1 MPLPAFDSTPQLR
14 KMRPPRPSYRMRPQ
28 GPRPFALF
36 LALLCSTC
44 AAGALAAGAP
54 TFALTITDHA
64 FSPATLQIPAGT
76 RVELQVRNQRR
87 LPSEFESYELNRE
100 KIVPPGGSITVWIGP
115 MPAGR
120 YKIFDDFNP
129 STIGWVVAS
138 AGVPK

>member
-1 MPLPAFDSTPQLR
+1 M
-14 KMRPPRPSYRMRPQ
+14 
-28 GPRPFALF
+28 
-36 LALLCSTC
+36 
-44 AAGALAAGAP
+44 
-54 TFALTITDHA
+54 FALTITDHA
-64 FSPATLQIPAGT
+64 FSPTTLQIPAGT
-76 RVELQVRNQRR
+76 RIEVRVRNERR

-138 AGVPK
+138 AGAPR